1 MPLNAEFISGRG
13 QVRDPR
19 RVVVMGPPGSGKS
32 TIGGALAKSMGVPL
46 ISTGDLLR
54 NEAEQGSDLGL
65 EARPYLDSGQYAPDD
80 LVTRA
85 LGRRLGA
92 PDASAGFVLDGFPRT
107 PEQASALDR
116 LAPADEVLYLNLSE
130 EESRRRILNRGKT
143 SGRSDDNDEVIT
155 ERLKTYQEKTK
166 PVKKVFS
173 DKGILTEID
182 AENPW
187 QLIRNA

>member
-1 MPLNAEFISGRG
+1 MPLNAEFIAGRG
-13 QVRDPR
+13 QTRDPR
-19 RVVVMGPPGSGKS
+19 RVIVMGPPGSGKS

-46 ISTGDLLR
+46 ISTGDILR
-54 NEAEQGSDLGL
+54 EESLKETDIGL
-65 EARPYLDSGQYAPDD
+65 QARPYLDSGAYAPDD

-85 LGRRLGA
+85 LGRRLNA
-92 PDASAGFVLDGFPRT
+92 PDASAGFVLDGYPRT

-143 SGRSDDNDEVIT
+143 SGRSDDNDDVIT

-166 PVKKVFS
+166 PVRKVFE

-187 QLIRNA
+187 HLLRR

>member
-1 MPLNAEFISGRG
+1 MPLNAEFIAGRG
-13 QVRDPR
+13 QTRDPR
-19 RVVVMGPPGSGKS
+19 RVIVMGPPGSGKS

-46 ISTGDLLR
+46 ISTGDILR
-54 NEAEQGSDLGL
+54 EEVAKETDIGFA
-65 EARPYLDSGQYAPDD
+65 ARPYLDKGEYAPDD

-85 LGRRLGA
+85 LGRRLNA
-92 PDASAGFVLDGFPRT
+92 PDASAGFVLDGYPRT

-116 LAPADEVLYLNLSE
+116 LAPADEVIYLNLSE

-155 ERLKTYQEKTK
+155 KRLQTYKDTTK
-166 PVKKVFS
+166 PVK
-173 DKGILTEID
+173 DLYANKGLLTEID

-187 QLIRNA
+187 HLLRR

>member
-13 QVRDPR
+13 RTQDPR

-32 TIGGALAKSMGVPL
+32 TIGGALATSMGVPL
-46 ISTGDLLR
+46 ISTGDILR
-54 NEAEQGSDLGL
+54 QEVQQGTEIGQEAEQYMRTGH
-65 EARPYLDSGQYAPDD
+65 YAPDA

-85 LGRRLGA
+85 LGRRLNE
-92 PDASAGFVLDGFPRT
+92 PDAQAGYVLDGYPRT

-116 LAPADEVLYLNLSE
+116 LAPADEVLYLNLTE

-155 ERLKTYQEKTK
+155 QRLKTYQDTTA
-166 PVKKVFS
+166 PVKDVYKK
-173 DKGILTEID
+173 KGVLNEID
-182 AENPW
+182 AMSPW
-187 QLIRNA
+187 RHLRK

>member
-13 QVRDPR
+13 QTRDPR

-46 ISTGDLLR
+46 ISTGDILR
-54 NEAEQGSDLGL
+54 EESLKETDIGL

-85 LGRRLGA
+85 LGRRLNA
-92 PDASAGFVLDGFPRT
+92 PDASAGYVLDGYPRT

-116 LAPADEVLYLNLSE
+116 LSPADEVLYLSLSE

-155 ERLKTYQEKTK
+155 ERLKTYRDTTK
-166 PVKKVFS
+166 PVKDIYA

-187 QLIRNA
+187 HLLRR

>member
-13 QVRDPR
+13 QTQDPR
-19 RVVVMGPPGSGKS
+19 RVIVMGPPGSGKS

-46 ISTGDLLR
+46 ISTGDILR
-54 NEAEQGSDLGL
+54 DEAAKETELGL
-65 EARPYLDSGQYAPDD
+65 AARPYLDSGEYAPDD

-92 PDASAGFVLDGFPRT
+92 PDASAGFVLDGYPRT

-116 LAPADEVLYLNLSE
+116 LAPADEVIYLNLSE

-155 ERLKTYQEKTK
+155 NRLAQYKETTK
-166 PVKKVFS
+166 PVKDLYA
-173 DKGILTEID
+173 DKGVLTEID

-187 QLIRNA
+187 HLLRK